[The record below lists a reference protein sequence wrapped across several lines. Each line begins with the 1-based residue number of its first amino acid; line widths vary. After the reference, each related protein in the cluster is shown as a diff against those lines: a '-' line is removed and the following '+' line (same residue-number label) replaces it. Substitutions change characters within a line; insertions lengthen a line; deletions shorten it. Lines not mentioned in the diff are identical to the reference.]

1 MELLTF
7 ANAEIILRRA
17 AGPYILCF
25 ADDLSVD
32 ALSQNQTLPDQ
43 AATS

>member
-1 MELLTF
+1 
-7 ANAEIILRRA
+7 LRRA

-32 ALSQNQTLPDQ
+32 ALSHKEKS
-43 AATS
+43 AK